1 MSTRHPDVSSDADLQ
16 ALQQREP
23 LPPLPQKRGEPVFRD
38 SWEAE
43 AYAIGNLL
51 VKDGRLSRA
60 EWMELMATAIRSA
73 QAAGDPDCGDTYYQH
88 WCAALEAFCQ
98 QKGWVSADDYQQ
110 LLALWARA
118 IANTPHGV
126 PLALENALAS
136 DSHHGHD
143 PHDHDHH
150 HGHDHHHHP
159 PAAGS
164 EPPEHYWTPIQRQ
177 RLKPP
182 RQP

>member
-1 MSTRHPDVSSDADLQ
+1 MSPSHPDVSSGADLET
-16 ALQQREP
+16 LQQVEP
-23 LPPLPQKRGEPVFRD
+23 LSPLPHKRGEPVFRD

-51 VKDGRLSRA
+51 VRDGRLSRA
-60 EWMELMATAIRSA
+60 EWMELMASAIRTA

-88 WCAALEAFCQ
+88 WCAALEAFCLQ
-98 QKGWVSADDYQQ
+98 NGWVSADDYAQ

-136 DSHHGHD
+136 
-143 PHDHDHH
+143 
-150 HGHDHHHHP
+150 
-159 PAAGS
+159 
-164 EPPEHYWTPIQRQ
+164 
-177 RLKPP
+177 
-182 RQP
+182 